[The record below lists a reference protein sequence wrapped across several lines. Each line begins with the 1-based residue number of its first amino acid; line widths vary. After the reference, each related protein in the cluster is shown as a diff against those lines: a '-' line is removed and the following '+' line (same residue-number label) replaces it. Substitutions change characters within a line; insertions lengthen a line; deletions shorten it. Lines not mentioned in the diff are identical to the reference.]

1 MAHKNPHHKNPR
13 MAVLLMVQVR
23 IRVKDITR
31 DEKRPFMT
39 RKETIQQKNI
49 ITEVQNT
56 ESKMEAEGPRNRSC
70 SYGRGLEHTLLV
82 NRIRR
87 QKTKAGEVRHDSVG
101 EVSHDRGLGG
111 LKPNTSCCCSLEI
124 RSREWVALR

>member
-1 MAHKNPHHKNPR
+1 

-23 IRVKDITR
+23 IRAKEITR
-31 DEKRPFMT
+31 HEKRPCMT
-39 RKETIQQKNI
+39 RKETIQQENI

-56 ESKMEAEGPRNRSC
+56 ESKMEAERPRNRSC

-87 QKTKAGEVRHDSVG
+87 QKTKAEEVRPNSVG
-101 EVSHDRGLGG
+101 EISHGRWNGQPRTWWFKSKHIMLLQSGG
-111 LKPNTSCCCSLEI
+111 QKSGVGSTALKPT
-124 RSREWVALR
+124 